1 MQENENNSDVDLEN
15 NERNSYSTN
24 SDINDPR
31 YLPSNNVIGNNN
43 NNIIDYSPPNQ
54 NDEMFLKSKILSIQ
68 KEINYRSQTRQ
79 ELMNKQVIL
88 KQELSRMKDKIKSKD
103 GVNYVYQNFFD
114 VYKQNFEQYEEKNN
128 ALKKRRDELK
138 KTIEEKDKEIREN
151 KKLRNIN
158 KESNVNNDIAFNK
171 LQNELKEKSKLL
183 NQEYIEKEEKI
194 KNKYLLEISNMT
206 KKNRRIKRRK

>member
-1 MQENENNSDVDLEN
+1 
-15 NERNSYSTN
+15 
-24 SDINDPR
+24 
-31 YLPSNNVIGNNN
+31 
-43 NNIIDYSPPNQ
+43 
-54 NDEMFLKSKILSIQ
+54 MFLKSKILSIQ

-194 KNKYLLEISNMT
+194 YKMKKKKLLKIAYKMNNKKKIIQKQKRKKTKIFKMKNKEME
-206 KKNRRIKRRK
+206 